1 MSGRAWGDGIYLLI
15 DVIIATLS
23 FLQLTPLTELSL
35 VLDIGW
41 LHLELMEPLGC
52 GICGGRLVVTQPLPS
67 RETAEPTFSLSLLLS
82 ASR

>member
-15 DVIIATLS
+15 DVIIATLG
-23 FLQLTPLTELSL
+23 FLQLTPPMELSL

-41 LHLELMEPLGC
+41 LHLELMKPLGC

-67 RETAEPTFSLSLLLS
+67 RETAEPTFSLSLLS